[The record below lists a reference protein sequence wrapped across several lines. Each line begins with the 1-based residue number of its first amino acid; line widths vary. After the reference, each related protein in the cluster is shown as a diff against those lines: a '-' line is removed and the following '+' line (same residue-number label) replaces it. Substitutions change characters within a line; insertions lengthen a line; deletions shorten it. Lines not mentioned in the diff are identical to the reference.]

1 MTSTLDATTD
11 PALDGA
17 RLWLAAL
24 DEAFASRDRSRFEG
38 LFLEESFYRDLGAL
52 TWNFRQAAGRDNLID
67 LILGSIDGIAPRNF
81 RVDESKPTVP
91 ALTQEEGG
99 PRVIEVFLAFDVDA
113 GTADGLAYLVEDA
126 TAPAGWRAVNLL
138 TRIDG
143 LRDHAPHWPR
153 RDRFDDTHPD
163 VRWSEHRESES
174 SFTDSDPEVL
184 LVGGGQ
190 FGVMMA
196 AHLNRLGVPNV
207 VIDKHERVGD
217 TWRKRY
223 ESLLL
228 HQPHGMLYFPF
239 LKFPDSYPEYIP
251 KDKFANWF
259 EAYVEALDINFWTS
273 SEFKGGTYDEA
284 SGRWTVRIAQ
294 ADGSVREL
302 RPRHVVL
309 TTGGSQKPRI
319 PDIAGLPDFAGEVV
333 HSSKFVDGK
342 HYAGKNVLVVGT
354 GTSGHDIALDIH
366 KQGGTSTILQRS
378 PAIVLDIETANLSY
392 APYNPR
398 DIPVELID
406 IRFMSGMVYPQLKQN
421 FITQTALGDEID
433 KELHDKLRAAGMK
446 IGSGPE
452 DTGFFYSYFL
462 TGGGYYLD
470 VGASQRIIDGDIG
483 VIQTD
488 DVETFTATGVRLKNG
503 DELPLDAVILATG
516 YEPIETAIEEWFG
529 AGVREKVGKVWGFG
543 TDGEINN
550 VWKPTPQDGLW
561 IMLGAVAQARW
572 YTPTTSLLIKAY
584 IENLVPREFL
594 ADGHPSRTP
603 KEQIVEI

>member
-67 LILGSIDGIAPRNF
+67 LILGSIDGVNPRDF
-81 RVDESKPTVP
+81 RVDENKPTVP

-138 TRIDG
+138 TRIEG

-163 VRWSEHRESES
+163 VRWSEHRDRES
-174 SFTDSDPEVL
+174 SFTDSDPDVL

-273 SEFKGGTYDEA
+273 SEFEGGTYDET

-302 RPRHVVL
+302 RPKHVVL

-366 KQGGTSTILQRS
+366 KQGGISTILQRS

-421 FITQTALGDEID
+421 FIAQTKIGDDID
-433 KELHDKLRAAGMK
+433 KELHDRLRAAGMK

-483 VIQTD
+483 IVQTD

-503 DELPLDAVILATG
+503 EELPLDAVILATG

-529 AGVREKVGKVWGFG
+529 AEVREKVGKVWGFG

-594 ADGHPSRTP
+594 AEGHPSRTP

>member
-24 DEAFASRDRSRFEG
+24 DEAFASRDRAAFEA

-52 TWNFRQAAGRDNLID
+52 TWNFRQAAGRAALID
-67 LILGSIDGIAPRNF
+67 LILGSADGTNPRGF

-91 ALTQEEGG
+91 AIAQEEGG
-99 PRVIEVFLAFDVDA
+99 PRVLEVFLAFDVDA
-113 GTADGLAYLVEDA
+113 GTADGLAYLVEDSTAA
-126 TAPAGWRAVNLL
+126 TGWRAVNLL
-138 TRIDG
+138 TRIEG

-163 VRWSEHRESES
+163 VRWSEHRDRES
-174 SFTDSDPEVL
+174 SFTDSDPDVL

-207 VIDKHERVGD
+207 VVDKHERIGD

-273 SEFKGGTYDEA
+273 SEFQGGSYDEA

-319 PDIAGLPDFAGEVV
+319 PDIAGLADFAGEVV
-333 HSSKFVDGK
+333 HSSKFVDGR
-342 HYAGKNVLVVGT
+342 HYTGKNVLVVGT

-366 KQGGTSTILQRS
+366 KHGGTSKILQRS

-488 DVETFTATGVRLKNG
+488 DIETFTATGLRLRNG
-503 DELPLDAVILATG
+503 DEVALDAVVLATG

-584 IENLVPREFL
+584 IENLVPEEFL
-594 ADGHPSRTP
+594 VEGHPSRTP